1 MLLKNINQD
10 NVNEIARI
18 HLISFSGFFLSSLGL
33 NFLKIYYSSCLK
45 NNNTIAIGLFDE
57 SGNLQGF
64 AIGTSNASGFHK
76 KILIN
81 NFDKFFMS
89 LIGIIILR
97 PSILV
102 RLIFNL
108 SKSPQKSDTKDYAEL
123 LSIAV
128 MPNLKG
134 FGYGK
139 MLLDEFEFNAKKM
152 GVNKIALTT
161 DFYDNE
167 TVINFYKTNNYKAY
181 YDFMTYP
188 NRKMYKMIKN
198 LSIHIKS

>member
-1 MLLKNINQD
+1 
-10 NVNEIARI
+10 
-18 HLISFSGFFLSSLGL
+18 
-33 NFLKIYYSSCLK
+33 
-45 NNNTIAIGLFDE
+45 
-57 SGNLQGF
+57 
-64 AIGTSNASGFHK
+64 
-76 KILIN
+76 
-81 NFDKFFMS
+81 
-89 LIGIIILR
+89 
-97 PSILV
+97 
-102 RLIFNL
+102 
-108 SKSPQKSDTKDYAEL
+108 
-123 LSIAV
+123 